1 MKLKYIIFLLV
12 LITPLYSQTVSDADS
27 LLRLVKETSDDKLLD
42 KYEEQLIGLLYSSEF
57 TAAESLSKKLVAE
70 AQKTGNTRFEAKALV
85 HSYRFNSFDV
95 KIKMLNRAEMLAR
108 SIDDNPLLAHVYMF
122 KAISFRDNSMADSAM
137 AYALAA
143 KDIYE
148 NEGKTS
154 DLMANLQLIA
164 DMHYYS
170 GELEEAEKLYNQ
182 IMEETPDIKGSFNY
196 RIIQNNLG
204 LVKMRQGKYREALQY
219 FENSINQLKNIKAV
233 YSDSAGLA
241 YIYRKMTETSILM
254 GDFASAEK
262 FFETGTAFAERF
274 KQESD
279 LTGYYISK
287 ALILNH
293 RNNYDSSLV
302 YLKKAEELERKYP
315 DLKFKI
321 DLYRAF
327 YETYSAQGNF
337 KEANSYLLLYS
348 KTNKTADSLY
358 NRAKLMHLYAQHN
371 YNSAIK
377 QIEGFRREKM
387 LYLSLIAVMLAS
399 IFVVL
404 FYFRRLRE
412 SNKRLVEKNLQLAF
426 ADVPELL
433 LREHTILENEPTDFG
448 LEPDKRTKDVDES
461 TIDKI
466 VADLDMLI
474 TGEKVYL
481 NPDLTVSDLA
491 EKLNTNRTYL
501 SKAIQK
507 RFNKN
512 YLDFINSYRIA
523 EAIKILASD
532 SGRNLSIDGIAGM
545 SGFNN
550 RVTFSKVFKDATG
563 MSPSA
568 FLKNM

>member
-1 MKLKYIIFLLV
+1 MKLKYILLLLV
-12 LITPLYSQTVSDADS
+12 LITPLYSQTISDLDS
-27 LLRLVKETSDDKLLD
+27 LLQLVTETSDDKLLE

-57 TAAESLSKKLVAE
+57 SVAENLSKKLVSE
-70 AQKTGNTRFEAKALV
+70 ARKTGNSRLEAKALV

-95 KIKMLNRAEMLAR
+95 KIKMLNRAEILAR
-108 SIDDNPLLAHVYMF
+108 SIDDITLLAHVYMF
-122 KAISFRDNSMADSAM
+122 KAIAFRDNSMADSAM
-137 AYALAA
+137 SYALAA

-148 NEGKTS
+148 KEGKKS

-182 IMEETPDIKGSFNY
+182 IMEKTPDIKGSFNY

-219 FENSINQLKNIKAV
+219 FENSLNQLKNIKAY

-262 FFETGTAFAERF
+262 FFKTGTSFAEKF
-274 KQESD
+274 KQESE
-279 LTGYYISK
+279 LTGYYISN

-293 RNNYDSSLV
+293 RKGYDSSLIF
-302 YLKKAEELERKYP
+302 LKKAEDLEKKHP

-321 DLYRAF
+321 DLYKAF
-327 YETYSAQGNF
+327 YETYSALGNF

-358 NRAKLMHLYAQHN
+358 NRAKLLHLYAQHN

-433 LREHTILENEPTDFG
+433 PREQTILENEPTDSG
-448 LEPDKRTKDVDES
+448 LESDKKTKDVDDSIVE
-461 TIDKI
+461 KI
-466 VADLDMLI
+466 VGDLETLI

-568 FLKNM
+568 FLKNL